1 MINTG
6 LGTTVSSFRPQSNK
20 RTASKHHQ
28 ATKRLINHTRNRT
41 SMTVNS
47 GKESNQ
53 KVYKAMDGG
62 PPVSRQTRLND
73 LKGKRNIVKNEALL
87 TQV

>member
-1 MINTG
+1 
-6 LGTTVSSFRPQSNK
+6 
-20 RTASKHHQ
+20 
-28 ATKRLINHTRNRT
+28 
-41 SMTVNS
+41 MTVNS